1 MQRNSAGLATILA
14 VLLSACGGGGGSAGS
29 GTSPL
34 PDPTPAG
41 GPLKKYEGVWLDAC
55 DSHSRDSTSIVATN
69 GGNTL
74 LMSVKTEFYANTGCT
89 GAVVATGTYPGP
101 AITLAYA
108 STVQNASLK
117 LPSGEIVTAA
127 VDTGD
132 ATASGQSI
140 IFTGSGVTSRLVNGK
155 TVWHIEFNQGST
167 DVQFDLATG
176 TSKGGLLLRNGE
188 LWTVTPSGTG
198 GTAFNVENRLTH

>member
-1 MQRNSAGLATILA
+1 MQRIPAGPALALA
-14 VLLSACGGGGGSAGS
+14 ILLSACGGGGGSSGS
-29 GTSPL
+29 GNTPL
-34 PDPTPAG
+34 PDPTPPG

-55 DSHSRDSTSIVATN
+55 DSHSRDSTTIAAAN

-74 LMSVKTEFYANTGCT
+74 LMSVKTEFYANAGCT

-101 AITLAYA
+101 AVTFNYSSA
-108 STVQNASLK
+108 VQNASIK
-117 LPSGEIVTAA
+117 LPSGETVTAA
-127 VDTGD
+127 VDVGD
-132 ATASGQSI
+132 ASASGQAI
-140 IFTGSGVTSRLVNGK
+140 AFTGSGVSSRIVNGR
-155 TVWHIEFNQGST
+155 TVWHIEFSQGST